1 VLPPLSP
8 LNTAMAAKKQQEVD
22 IKKRKRID
30 TKTPSNPKKSTT
42 KFVPS
47 KKPKSHSDDKD
58 KNKTPLNAR
67 ERRHHAKVTHLC
79 NFAIPNHFFLNRL
92 IRIMIL

>member
-1 VLPPLSP
+1 
-8 LNTAMAAKKQQEVD
+8 MAAKKQQEVD

-30 TKTPSNPKKSTT
+30 TKTPSSNPKKSTT

-47 KKPKSHSDDKD
+47 KKPKPHSDDKD

-67 ERRHHAKVTHLC
+67 ERRHHAKVTHFC
-79 NFAIPNHFFLNRL
+79 NFPIPNHFF
-92 IRIMIL
+92 